1 MYNHYFPVIFSKK
14 SKNMAIRKRTTITF
28 NQGLRGRKGKLNMIT
43 SMFANKYAVER
54 SFSSSL
60 ILGSSEKSSFITKN
74 FESHSE
80 LVSSSLEIKVL
91 KKKFLLINQNS
102 LQTYSMRVGVI
113 ITI

>member
-1 MYNHYFPVIFSKK
+1 
-14 SKNMAIRKRTTITF
+14 
-28 NQGLRGRKGKLNMIT
+28 MIT

-60 ILGSSEKSSFITKN
+60 ILGCSEKSSFITKN

-102 LQTYSMRVGVI
+102 PQTYSMRVGVI